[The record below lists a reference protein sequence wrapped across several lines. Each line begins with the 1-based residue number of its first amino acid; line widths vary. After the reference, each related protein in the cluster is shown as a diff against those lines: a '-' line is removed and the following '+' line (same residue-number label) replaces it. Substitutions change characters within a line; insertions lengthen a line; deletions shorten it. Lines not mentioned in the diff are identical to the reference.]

1 MALLFLAMPHTLVL
15 VHFAERDWHGMKLWA
30 KSIQIAATYIG
41 TVVGAG
47 FASGQEI
54 LAFFTSY
61 GHWGTVGILL
71 ATALFVWLGYKMMWL
86 SHRMRTPSYE
96 SFNQQLFGPTIG
108 RAINLL
114 VFLTLFG
121 VTTVMLAGAG
131 SILEEQFDLPNLLGS
146 SATALLGFIVLRQ
159 GLERLLTVNSIIVP
173 TMLLFSLLILFYGH
187 ADSPLP
193 VQVPTTFEFL
203 WKAVLYV
210 SFNLAMAQS
219 VLIPIG
225 CAIRDPRVLKRAA
238 WIGGL
243 GLGLML
249 MIAHAA
255 MLANWDDVR
264 FMDIPIVYITDQWNA
279 SLQYFFVFVLFSEIF
294 TTLISNVYG
303 IAQQLR
309 ELFAVREQHLYIALF
324 SVSLSLC
331 LIGYS
336 QLLLFLYPLFGYLG
350 LATLVRI
357 SLPHKF

>member
-1 MALLFLAMPHTLVL
+1 
-15 VHFAERDWHGMKLWA
+15 MKLWG

-71 ATALFVWLGYKMMWL
+71 ATVLFVWLGYKMMWISYRL
-86 SHRMRTPSYE
+86 KTPSYE
-96 SFNQQLFGPTIG
+96 SFNQRLFGPALG

-114 VFLTLFG
+114 VFITLFG

-131 SILEEQFDLPNLLGS
+131 SILEEQFKLPYLAGV
-146 SATALLGFIVLRQ
+146 SATALLGILVLRQ

-173 TMLLFSLLILFYGH
+173 TMLLFSLLILFNGN
-187 ADSPLP
+187 ANSPLP

-225 CAIRDPRVLKRAA
+225 CSIRDPRVLKRAA
-238 WIGGL
+238 FLGGSCL
-243 GLGLML
+243 GGML
-249 MIAHAA
+249 IIAHSA

-279 SLQYFFVFVLFSEIF
+279 PLQYFFVFVLYSEIY
-294 TTLISNVYG
+294 TTMISNVYG
-303 IAQQLR
+303 IAQQLT
-309 ELFAVREQHLYIALF
+309 ELFAVREQVCYIVLF
-324 SVSLSLC
+324 SVSFLLC
-331 LIGYS
+331 LVGYS

-350 LATLVRI
+350 LATLFRI
-357 SLPHKF
+357 SLLNRL